1 MPNPTNNQ
9 ILLNECIK
17 QEYEESTGYSNEN
30 LFFEHFA
37 ASQILK
43 NYNLSDEEIDNGN
56 SGGANDG
63 GCDNLY
69 VFVNEELM
77 TEDIVENIFGARG
90 STVDFIIIQSK
101 KERSF
106 GEDALMKWKTVSE
119 NLLDMAQDFNNFQ
132 SRYNEMTLERFALF
146 NKIIRKLIRVQIKVN
161 IYYYYVTMA
170 NEVHPNV
177 SAQAEELKNV
187 VRRFYPAANVE
198 VKFVGA
204 DRLMEL
210 YNSDS
215 EISIDLELADQPISL
230 GNKNH
235 VALVKLGTYFKFITD
250 EQGMLRKTFFEA
262 NVRDYQG
269 HNSVN
274 TSISDTLNDNIKKED
289 FWWLNNGV
297 TILASEVTLVTNR
310 SLRLLNPEIVNGLQ
324 TSREIFNYFS
334 ENAEEVEKD
343 NRHILIRVIKPDSEE
358 SRDSII
364 FATNN
369 QTSIQ
374 KSYLR
379 VTDTIH
385 SQIELYFKSRGLYYD
400 RRKNY
405 YKNLKKKSKDIIS
418 VSFLAQC
425 LISLLLRKPDFA
437 RARPS
442 TLLTDDK
449 TYKFLYEDNNDL
461 EVYYKAACIGRSVQN
476 CLKTSTV
483 MNSTEVN
490 DILFYVIY
498 AIVAEHLQ
506 KKEISFDDIKNYDV
520 NKITN
525 SEVERISNIVYSKY
539 KELGGNSSIAKS
551 SVFIDEID
559 NLLNLNEK

>member
-1 MPNPTNNQ
+1 MSALTNNQ

-17 QEYEESTGYSNEN
+17 QEYEESTGYLNEN
-30 LFFEHFA
+30 LYFEHFA

-69 VFVNEELM
+69 VFVNEELI
-77 TEDIVENIFGARG
+77 TEDIVENISVQRG
-90 STVDFIIIQSK
+90 STINFIIIQSK

-106 GEDALMKWKTVSE
+106 GEEAIMKWKTVSE

-132 SRYNEMTLERFALF
+132 SRYNEMTLETFDLF
-146 NKIIRKLIRVQIKVN
+146 NKIVKKLIRVQIKVN
-161 IYYYYVTMA
+161 IYYYYVSIA
-170 NEVHPNV
+170 NELHPNV
-177 SAQAEELKNV
+177 LAQAEELKNV

-198 VKFVGA
+198 VNFVGA
-204 DRLMEL
+204 DQLMEL

-215 EISIDLELADQPISL
+215 EVNINLELADQPISL
-230 GNKNH
+230 GNKNY
-235 VALVKLGTYFKFITD
+235 VALVKIGTYFKFITD
-250 EQGMLRKTFFEA
+250 EQGMLRKPFFEA

-274 TSISDTLNDNIKKED
+274 NSIADTLNDNTKKED

-297 TILASEVTLVTNR
+297 TILASEITLVTNR
-310 SLRLLNPEIVNGLQ
+310 SLQLLNPEIVNGLQ

-334 ENAEEVEKD
+334 EKCEEVEKD
-343 NRHILIRVIKPDSEE
+343 NRHILVRVIKPDSEE
-358 SRDSII
+358 SRDNII

-385 SQIELYFKSRGLYYD
+385 LQIELYFKSRGLYYD

-405 YKNLKKKSKDIIS
+405 YKNLKKKTKDIIS

-425 LISLLLRKPDFA
+425 LISLILREPHSA

-449 TYKFLYEDNNDL
+449 TYKILYEDNSDL

-476 CLKTSTV
+476 YLKMSTV

-498 AIVAEHLQ
+498 AIMAEHLH

-520 NKITN
+520 SKIT
-525 SEVERISNIVYSKY
+525 STEVERISNIVYSKY
-539 KELGGNSSIAKS
+539 KELGGNSRIAKS
-551 SVFIDEID
+551 SIFIDEID
-559 NLLNLNEK
+559 KLLSFQ